1 MKRIALLLA
10 GLLLATAASAGA
22 GAHKNRID
30 YAAYATGEPLREIK
44 FFQLYNWQR
53 SSDQAVVLWTKP
65 SEAYYLTL
73 AHTCDE
79 LRSGRVVV
87 QVGGVAGVPGRLR
100 VNDDLLVGQ
109 MKCRVSGIQA
119 MDLAA
124 LKRDRKA

>member
-10 GLLLATAASAGA
+10 GLLLATAASAGS
-22 GAHKNRID
+22 GHRNRID
-30 YAAYATGEPLREIK
+30 YAAYATGEPLREIQ

-53 SSDQAVVLWTKP
+53 SSDKSVVLWTKP
-65 SEAYYLTL
+65 STAYYLTL

-79 LRSGRVVV
+79 LRSGRVVI

-109 MKCRVSGIQA
+109 IKCRVTGIQQ
-119 MDLAA
+119 MDLDAM
-124 LKRDRKA
+124 KRDRQKA